1 MCIKLNNVTQGLINP
16 GINKQGILMEEFK
29 FNDKQLLVL
38 EKTDFNNNLA
48 RIPSL
53 FEDDMSNLSLDD
65 LLIVLKVANALYR
78 AGVDL
83 LSDQEYNNYIN
94 HLDSINPDHEFLN
107 TVEPEVVEGK
117 TVTLPKKMLSTDKA
131 YSFTEVQKWTAK
143 IIKFADELGI
153 SREEINI
160 RVTPKLDGF
169 AAYDDAVLFYTRG
182 NGYKGQDISRA
193 FDKGLIVAEGG
204 DRGLGPGE
212 IVIRKS
218 YFDEHLADEFE
229 NSRNIQ
235 SSIIAEKQVEPS
247 IQLAIDDGACVFY
260 PFSTISNHT
269 AHYLDVLSNFEDI
282 VEKMWTIVDYNVDGV
297 IFESTNEKIKEAM
310 GSNRKHHRWQIAFKI
325 NDESAQ
331 VPVLGVTPQTSR
343 SGRITPV
350 AELEPTKLSGATL
363 SRATCHH
370 YRNVK
375 SEGIG
380 PGAIIELVRSGL
392 VIPKLVRVITPSDP
406 DLPTHCPSC
415 GTEIIW
421 EGDHIVCP
429 NKVDCPA
436 QTENTLIH
444 FFKTLGNNDGFGPK
458 VIETLHARGINKIS
472 EIYALTVDDL
482 VLFGF
487 GQKTA
492 QNLIDQLVLS
502 REVEIEDWRF
512 LSAFG
517 ISRLGG
523 GNSERLLSHHPL
535 SDLFKLSEND
545 ISSID
550 RFGKSIAK
558 TLKIGFGLI
567 EEEYNNVFACGFKLK
582 LTPVGLTDIDSPI
595 AGLSIVFTGTMVQ
608 GKRDDMIKEAK
619 ALGAKVGKSV
629 SSKTDYLV
637 AGLKVGQNKTD
648 AAKSKGVQVI
658 SEQNYL
664 DMIT

>member
-1 MCIKLNNVTQGLINP
+1 MKLNKSRARNPLILTA
-16 GINKQGILMEEFK
+16 QGILMEEFT
-29 FNDKQLLVL
+29 FSDKQLFVL
-38 EKTDFNNNLA
+38 EKTEFKDDIPRL
-48 RIPSL
+48 PSL
-53 FEDDMSNLSLDD
+53 FEDDMDNLSLDD
-65 LLIVLKVANALYR
+65 LLIVLKVANCLYR

-83 LSDQEYNNYIN
+83 ISDQEYNNYIN
-94 HLDSINPDHEFLN
+94 HLDSIDPDHEYLN

-131 YSFTEVQKWTAK
+131 YSFSDIKKWSAK
-143 IIKFADELGI
+143 IVKFADELGI
-153 SREEINI
+153 PRSEIKF

-169 AAYDDAVLFYTRG
+169 AAYDDAVLLYTRG

-204 DRGLGPGE
+204 VRGLGPGE

-247 IQLAIDDGACVFY
+247 IQLAIDNGACVFY
-260 PFSTISNHT
+260 PFSTILNHT
-269 AHYLDVLSNFEDI
+269 GHYEDVLSDFDEI
-282 VEKMWTIVDYNVDGV
+282 VEKMWTIVDYDVDGV
-297 IFESTNEKIKEAM
+297 IFESTNEQIKEAM
-310 GSNRKHHRWQIAFKI
+310 GANRKHHRWQIAFKI
-325 NDESAQ
+325 NDESAE
-331 VPVLGVTPQTSR
+331 VPVLSVTPQTSR

-350 AELEPTKLSGATL
+350 AELQPTKLSGATL

-392 VIPKLVRVITPSDP
+392 VIPKLQKVITPAEP

-415 GTEIIW
+415 NTEIVW
-421 EGDHIVCP
+421 EGDHIFCP
-429 NKVDCPA
+429 NKIDCPA

-458 VIETLHARGINKIS
+458 VIETLHAKGINKIS
-472 EIYALTVDDL
+472 EIYALTIDNFVS
-482 VLFGF
+482 FGF

-492 QNLIDQLVLS
+492 QNLIDQLIMS

-523 GNSERLLSHHPL
+523 GNSERLLSNHPL
-535 SDLFKLSEND
+535 SDLFNLSEND
-545 ISSID
+545 ISSIE
-550 RFGKSIAK
+550 RFGSSIAK
-558 TLKIGFGLI
+558 TIKTGFDAI
-567 EEEYNNVFACGFKLK
+567 EEEYNNVFAFGFKLK
-582 LTPVGLTDIDSPI
+582 STPVGLSDIDSPI

-629 SSKTDYLV
+629 SAKTDYLV

-648 AAKSKGVQVI
+648 AAKSKGVKVI
-658 SEQNYL
+658 SEQDYL
-664 DMIT
+664 NMIA